1 MIYLIYGEVFG
12 DGFLQIF
19 LGKYAGNQRGNG
31 PEFKEFKDN
40 LRGNLQM
47 QENCGGG
54 NAPE

>member
-12 DGFLQIF
+12 GGFDKYFWGI
-19 LGKYAGNQRGNG
+19 YAGNQRGNG
-31 PEFKEFKDN
+31 LEFKEFKEN

-54 NAPE
+54 NASE